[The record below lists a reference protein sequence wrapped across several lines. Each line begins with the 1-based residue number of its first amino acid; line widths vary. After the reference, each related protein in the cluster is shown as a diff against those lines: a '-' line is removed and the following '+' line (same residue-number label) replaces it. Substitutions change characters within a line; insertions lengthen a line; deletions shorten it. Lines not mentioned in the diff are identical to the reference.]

1 MKITKRIVLSSLVCV
16 LPLLVSALLYGQL
29 PDPMPVHWNSVGEAN
44 GFVAK
49 SIGAWGLPLLM
60 LAIHLV
66 VAVKTENS
74 SANRC
79 LSPLTSSLCF
89 WAVPL
94 LSVVLVPVS
103 LLKAAGYALNIA
115 AAVLSVV
122 GVLLIAA
129 GNYLPKNRPNSIAGY
144 KLPWTRTDPDNWN
157 KTHRFAG
164 AVWVICGFVF
174 LILSLISLG
183 SNPAVIVILAAL
195 IALLS
200 PAVYSY
206 MLYARSKG

>member
-1 MKITKRIVLSSLVCV
+1 
-16 LPLLVSALLYGQL
+16 
-29 PDPMPVHWNSVGEAN
+29 MPVHWNSVGEAN

-79 LSPLTSSLCF
+79 LSSLTSSLCF

-94 LSVVLVPVS
+94 LSVVLVPLS

-115 AAVLSVV
+115 AAVLSAV

-183 SNPAVIVILAAL
+183 SSPAVIVILAAL

>member
-1 MKITKRIVLSSLVCV
+1 MKISKRIVLSSLVCV
-16 LPLLVSALLYGQL
+16 LPLIVSALLYGQL
-29 PDPMPVHWNSVGEAN
+29 PDPMPVHWNSTGEAN

-49 SIGAWGLPLLM
+49 NIGAWGLPLLM
-60 LAIHLV
+60 LAVHLV
-66 VAVKTENS
+66 VSVKTENGKFDQP
-74 SANRC
+74 
-79 LSPLTSSLCF
+79 LSPVTGTLCY

-103 LLKAAGYALNIA
+103 LFKAAGYRLDIA

-122 GVLLIAA
+122 GVLFIAA
-129 GNYLPKNRPNSIAGY
+129 GNYLPKNRPNGIAGY

-174 LILSLISLG
+174 LIVSFLSHDTSL
-183 SNPAVIVILAAL
+183 PVFAVLAAL
-195 IALLS
+195 LALLS
-200 PAVYSY
+200 PVLYSC
-206 MLYARSKG
+206 LLSRKSA